1 MELFHGPTFAFKDV
15 ALQALGNLYEY
26 FLKRRTKKLTVL
38 GATSGDTGGAA
49 IYGMRG
55 KENVECFILFPK
67 GRVSK
72 IQQQQMTSVLD
83 ANVHCCAVEG
93 TFDDCQD
100 IVKAL
105 FGDLDFKK
113 EFGLGAVNSINWA
126 RIMFQIT
133 YYFYTYFKL
142 NPSCDGEI
150 SFSVPT
156 GNFGDILAGYYA
168 KRMGLPVKHMIVATN
183 SNDILHRFF
192 TNGEYDKHPVQ
203 ATCSPSMDI
212 GISSN
217 FERYLYYLF
226 GSDSSV
232 CAREMQGFKDTG
244 KLHVSASLLETAQGD
259 FLSACA
265 NEEAIMSTITE
276 FKKLHGY
283 VMCPHTACGVS
294 AVEQLRSK
302 VSWGKDTKHKM
313 VVLATAHAGKFNEA
327 VELAMGEPPVLPPA
341 LAAVQDA
348 ETRFAE
354 IQNSDQSVR
363 KYIEETVSQI
373 AKRRKVDSAA

>member
-1 MELFHGPTFAFKDV
+1 
-15 ALQALGNLYEY
+15 
-26 FLKRRTKKLTVL
+26 LTVV

-67 GRVSK
+67 GRVSQ

-93 TFDDCQD
+93 TFDDCQN

-105 FGDLDFKK
+105 FGDLGFK
-113 EFGLGAVNSINWA
+113 EQYGLGAVNSINWA

-142 NPSCDGEI
+142 YPSCDGVA

-168 KRMGLPVKHMIVATN
+168 KRMGLPVKYMIVATN

-192 TNGEYDKHPVQ
+192 TKGEYDKHPVQ

-217 FERYLYYLF
+217 FERYLFYLF

-232 CAREMQGFKDTG
+232 CAKEMQGFQSTG
-244 KLHVSASLLETAQGD
+244 KLHVVDSLRQAAQFD

-276 FKKLHGY
+276 YQKTHGY
-283 VMCPHTACGVS
+283 LMCPHTACGVS
-294 AVEQLRSK
+294 AVNQLRSK
-302 VSWGKDTKHKM
+302 ISWGDAEKHKM

-327 VELAMGEPPVLPPA
+327 VELAIGEPVVLPPA
-341 LAAVQDA
+341 LAAVQNA
-348 ETRFAE
+348 ETRFVDLANSAE
-354 IQNSDQSVR
+354 AVR
-363 KYIEETVSQI
+363 TNIETTV
-373 AKRRKVDSAA
+373 AKREEEARDAKRATCCIN